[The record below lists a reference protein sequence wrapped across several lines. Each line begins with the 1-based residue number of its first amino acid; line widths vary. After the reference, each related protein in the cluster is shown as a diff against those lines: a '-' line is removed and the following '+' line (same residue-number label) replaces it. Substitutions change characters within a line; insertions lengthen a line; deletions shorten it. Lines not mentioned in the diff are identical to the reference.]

1 MEREA
6 VPQIR
11 TGVKTDEK
19 PPFWAGVRHGE
30 RDGRGM
36 DRKRPAVT
44 LKDIAQRTGYS
55 INTVSRALRGK
66 EDIAEE
72 TRENIQR
79 IAAEMGHVSNTL
91 AASLRLGYTKT
102 IAVILG
108 DISNP
113 HFAVMMKEA
122 EAHAREYGYTSI
134 LFNTNEEEEQELE
147 AIRTALNKNVDGIII
162 CPSQRSA
169 AGIQYLKKTGV
180 PFVLIGRH
188 EADCSY
194 VVCNDELGGYQA
206 TGALLAAGHR
216 NILLLHGAM
225 YISSARERLA
235 GYRRAFAEAHIPVD
249 ERLIREVPVT
259 ASGCEVILRQ
269 LEREGLHFTAVFAFS
284 DMLAWEAWNCMR
296 KRGRRV
302 PEDCSVVGFDHIQS
316 RLSLPFSLTSVSSY
330 KGRMSTEAVEILVR
344 QMNGRTEREQ
354 IIIDTRLAEGETV
367 APPEGSGESKQDMGK
382 HAAMPV
388 ELL

>member
-1 MEREA
+1 
-6 VPQIR
+6 
-11 TGVKTDEK
+11 
-19 PPFWAGVRHGE
+19 
-30 RDGRGM
+30 M
-36 DRKRPAVT
+36 DRKKTAVT
-44 LKDIAQRTGYS
+44 LKDIARRTGYS

-72 TRENIQR
+72 TRKKINR
-79 IAAEMGHVSNTL
+79 IATEMGHVSNTL

-113 HFAVMMKEA
+113 HFAIMMKEV

-134 LFNTNEEEEQELE
+134 LFNTNEEEEKELE
-147 AIRTALNKNVDGIII
+147 AIRAALNKNVDGIIL
-162 CPSQRSA
+162 CPSQKSEA
-169 AGIQYLKKTGV
+169 SLAYLKKTGV

-206 TGALLAAGHR
+206 TQALLAAGHR
-216 NILLLHGAM
+216 DILLLHGAM

-235 GYRRAFAEAHIPVD
+235 GYRRAFAEAEIPVR
-249 ERLIREVPVT
+249 EGLIREVPVT
-259 ASGCEVILRQ
+259 ASGCEGLLRQ
-269 LEREGLHFTAVFAFS
+269 LERENLRFTAIFAFS
-284 DMLAWEAWNCMR
+284 DMLAWEAWSCLR
-296 KRGRRV
+296 KRGLRV
-302 PEDCSVVGFDHIQS
+302 PEDCSLVGFDHIQS
-316 RLSLPFSLTSVSSY
+316 RLSLPFSLTSVSSH

-344 QMNGRTEREQ
+344 QMNGGTKREQ
-354 IIIDTRLAEGETV
+354 TVIDTRLAEGETV
-367 APPEGSGESKQDMGK
+367 ATPGGEGETKKNTGK
-382 HAAMPV
+382 RAGMPV